1 MEKWVLLS
9 RGHGGNSSFHH
20 CQRLKHRF
28 QHLALRKEVR
38 IFFHSSRRRPWLVL
52 TINRSGN
59 QGNNLRHVLVPVHP
73 SMPVMMGLDLEGAG
87 LTGLDRTW
95 IVCMYLRQ

>member
-28 QHLALRKEVR
+28 QHLALRKEVG

-59 QGNNLRHVLVPVHP
+59 QGNNLRHVLVPCSPFHACDDGIGP
-73 SMPVMMGLDLEGAG
+73 GGAG
-87 LTGLDRTW
+87 LTDWTGPYLD
-95 IVCMYLRQ
+95 CLYLRQ

>member
-1 MEKWVLLS
+1 MGVTRQGYGG
-9 RGHGGNSSFHH
+9 RGGVNSSFEH

-59 QGNNLRHVLVPVHP
+59 QGSILGMCYPRSPFHACDDGI
-73 SMPVMMGLDLEGAG
+73 GLDV
-87 LTGLDRTW
+87 TDWT
-95 IVCMYLRQ
+95 